1 MLDKIFK
8 KLERFVPAKYRWI
21 LNHDS
26 IKDYFANFKYFIK
39 LINIPEI
46 IVLHGARQVG
56 KTTLMKM
63 TEDYLKENG
72 DNDIFY
78 FDLEKEEFLN
88 LFNQGVEEIIKY
100 IEGRKGRD
108 KQLGPKSKTFVFVDE
123 IQYLDNPTGILKL
136 FYDHYKDDYKLIV
149 SGSSSF
155 AIKSKFKDS
164 LVGRIIDLEIF
175 GLSFAEFLD
184 FKGLKYNLSSDSE
197 LIESELKNI
206 YSEYVLYGSYPQVV
220 LTENLELKEIYLKGI
235 IDKYIYKDIK
245 DLAEVKDL
253 KKFNSLVKFLAS
265 QAGELVNINELS
277 DILNIARQTIEQYL
291 FILESTYIIKLIK
304 PYHKNI
310 RSELSKM
317 SKIYFEDLGIL
328 NLLRNKKLVSEMD
341 GHVFENSIY
350 TYLRRKFNVSDLYFW
365 RTSGK
370 QEVDFIVK
378 TGELIPLEVKF
389 SYQDKLMKNLA
400 YFSGQYKIK
409 HSYCVTLNKKI
420 SKLDNIKQI
429 YPWELEVINKF

>member
-1 MLDKIFK
+1 MNNYKNREKFK
-8 KLERFVPAKYRWI
+8 EI
-21 LNHDS
+21 
-26 IKDYFANFKYFIK
+26 IKF
-39 LINIPEI
+39 LSIPEI

-63 TEDYLKENG
+63 TMDYLKENKQS
-72 DNDIFY
+72 NIFY

-88 LFNQGVEEIIKY
+88 LFNRGTEEVIKY
-100 IEGRKGRD
+100 IEGRKD
-108 KQLGPKSKTFVFVDE
+108 INAQNNKSTKTFIFIDE

-136 FYDHYKDDYKLIV
+136 FYDHYKDDYKLVV

-175 GLSFAEFLD
+175 GLSFTEFLD
-184 FKGLKYNLSSDSE
+184 FKGLKYNLNSDSE

-206 YSEYVLYGSYPQVV
+206 YIEYVLYGGYPQVV

-253 KKFNSLVKFLAS
+253 EKFNSLVRFLAS
-265 QAGELVNINELS
+265 QTGELVNINELS
-277 DILNIARQTIEQYL
+277 DTLNIARQTIEQYL
-291 FILESTYIIKLIK
+291 FILESTYIIKLIR

-317 SKIYFEDLGIL
+317 AKVYFEDLGIL
-328 NLLRNKKLVSEMD
+328 SLLRNKKLVDEID

-350 TYLRRKFNVSDLYFW
+350 SCLRRQHNANSLFFW
-365 RTSGK
+365 RTASK
-370 QEVDFIVK
+370 QEVDFIVNEK
-378 TGELIPLEVKF
+378 NIIPLEVKL

-400 YFSGQYKIK
+400 YFSEQYKIK

-420 SKLDNIKQI
+420 SKSDNIKQI
-429 YPWELEVINKF
+429 YPWELELANKI